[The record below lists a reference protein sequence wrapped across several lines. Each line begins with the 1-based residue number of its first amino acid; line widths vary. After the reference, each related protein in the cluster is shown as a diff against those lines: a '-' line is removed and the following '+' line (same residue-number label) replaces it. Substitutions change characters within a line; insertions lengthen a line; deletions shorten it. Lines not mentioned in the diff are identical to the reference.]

1 MDDRAQITAA
11 IYFSDWEDA
20 IAPEIITITNA
31 AGDGENI
38 QVNSNGG
45 QADLSGLEV
54 EGSFLLSDN
63 WTIDMTFALNKS
75 EINDFESPDAAQLF
89 GSRTIDG
96 MKNSFSRYPETSG
109 TLSATYEATLKS
121 GRSWYFR
128 GDYISQGKTWMTNAN
143 VTSTD
148 EYSLVNVRVGLESDD
163 WSIEGYVTNLM
174 EEEGYTNLQ
183 LFPDLSGQSGG
194 LNRMILAGLMPQ
206 RSIGIRT
213 SFEF

>member
-1 MDDRAQITAA
+1 
-11 IYFSDWEDA
+11 
-20 IAPEIITITNA
+20 
-31 AGDGENI
+31 
-38 QVNSNGG
+38 
-45 QADLSGLEV
+45 
-54 EGSFLLSDN
+54 
-63 WTIDMTFALNKS
+63 
-75 EINDFESPDAAQLF
+75 
-89 GSRTIDG
+89 
-96 MKNSFSRYPETSG
+96 
-109 TLSATYEATLKS
+109 
-121 GRSWYFR
+121 
-128 GDYISQGKTWMTNAN
+128 MTNAN